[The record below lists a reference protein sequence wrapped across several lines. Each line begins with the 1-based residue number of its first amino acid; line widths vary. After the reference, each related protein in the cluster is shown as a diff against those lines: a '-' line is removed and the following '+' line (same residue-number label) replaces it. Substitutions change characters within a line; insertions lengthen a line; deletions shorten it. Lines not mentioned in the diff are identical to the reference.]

1 MSPQT
6 LGRTLIIANPAA
18 YSGKGENAVLFATRY
33 FASFYST
40 ASSCEVT
47 LIEESHDARRMA
59 SDTHGYQ
66 SVIALGGDR
75 TIHEIVNG
83 LMRLDES
90 SRPRLG
96 IIPMGSSN
104 DFARTLGMSRND
116 PANAISELLHG
127 KDRRI
132 DLGRVNDVYFVQTLS
147 FGIDAAIAID
157 STMRAS
163 RHGRA
168 GSHLFVTSGLK
179 IIVSRLRGW
188 PYHAVVDG
196 ETLDGVDTAF
206 AIQNGPTYGGG
217 FRICP
222 DAVPNDGYL
231 DLCVT
236 VDDLSVAKSLGLFG
250 LIRTGKHTK
259 SNSVAMRQIR
269 ELTVQFLGDD
279 VPPCQAD
286 GERLDANEYRISVV
300 PQALT
305 VVVPA
310 NCSW

>member
-33 FASFYST
+33 FSSFYST
-40 ASSCEVT
+40 ASSCEVR
-47 LIEESHDARRMA
+47 LIEGPDDAQRMA

-83 LMRLDES
+83 LMRLDEQN
-90 SRPRLG
+90 RPRLG

-104 DFARTLGMSRND
+104 DFARTLGMPRND

-127 KDRRI
+127 EERRI

-157 STMRAS
+157 STDRAS
-163 RHGRA
+163 KNKQA
-168 GSHLFVTSGLK
+168 GSHLFVTSGIK
-179 IIVSRLRGW
+179 IIVSGLRGW
-188 PYHAVVDG
+188 PYQAVVDG
-196 ETLDGVDTAF
+196 EIIEGMDFAF
-206 AIQNGPTYGGG
+206 AVQNGPTYGGG

-222 DAVPNDGYL
+222 DAVPNDGQL
-231 DLCVT
+231 DLCLT
-236 VDDLSVAKSLGLFG
+236 VDDLSVPQSLKLFG

-259 SNSVAMRQIR
+259 SSSIAMRRMR
-269 ELTVQFLGDD
+269 ELTVRFQSDD

-286 GERLDANEYRISVV
+286 GEKLVAREYHICVV
-300 PQALT
+300 PLALR
-305 VVVPA
+305 VVTPA
-310 NCSW
+310 NCPW